1 MSMHMKSGQQKLKT
15 REGEIMLNN
24 YKNWKRSQG
33 TLNIKSPSTHIT
45 GVFNIKERKWWQKT
59 IIFKI
64 VAKMFHT

>member
-33 TLNIKSPSTHIT
+33 TLKQYQVT
-45 GVFNIKERKWWQKT
+45 
-59 IIFKI
+59 
-64 VAKMFHT
+64 